1 MKKAQRAEYPNRL
14 YNIVLRISGK
24 EKNRILK
31 AANKANLPLSSYIL
45 YCIWA
50 QMREDRGIPAP
61 GSAQFAIPDLQETLQ
76 AYFGGR
82 ALLQPCGRKE
92 SECDMVGVE
101 VAGMK
106 FCDSCNIRIG

>member
-50 QMREDRGIPAP
+50 QMRENRGIPAP
-61 GSAQFAIPDLQETLQ
+61 GSAQYAIPDLQETLQ
-76 AYFGGR
+76 AYFGGH
-82 ALLQPCGRKE
+82 ALLKPCGLAD
-92 SECDMVGVE
+92 CDMLVVE
-101 VAGMK
+101 SAGMK
-106 FCDSCNIRIG
+106 FCETCNIRIE